1 MLTACLNG
9 RLGDNSLSALLLK
22 LLIMMGF
29 MGIGSSSC
37 LLENGM
43 GFLSIFLVPIPLF
56 LFAVGT
62 NFVDLQLVAINVVE
76 TIAVIAEVCF
86 SVPGLRDVH
95 LVDIILQGSCNWQN
109 FCGPSASPWGVMWLG
124 WWYWLWVWWH
134 LGLVVD
140 TRVDF
145 NPDIHVQP
153 LQNAPNHISC
163 NVNACAN
170 ANEGND
176 EECKVHQR
184 GFFGVLLL

>member
-62 NFVDLQLVAINVVE
+62 NFVDLQLGAINVVE
-76 TIAVIAEVCF
+76 TIAVVAEVCF
-86 SVPGLRDVH
+86 SVPRLRDVH
-95 LVDIILQGSCNWQN
+95 LVDVVMIWNFGGSL
-109 FCGPSASPWGVMWLG
+109 ASPWNLVWS
-124 WWYWLWVWWH
+124 WWGLLRLHWH
-134 LGLVVD
+134 LGLIVD

-145 NPDIHVQP
+145 NPDIHIQL

-176 EECKVHQR
+176 EECKVHRR